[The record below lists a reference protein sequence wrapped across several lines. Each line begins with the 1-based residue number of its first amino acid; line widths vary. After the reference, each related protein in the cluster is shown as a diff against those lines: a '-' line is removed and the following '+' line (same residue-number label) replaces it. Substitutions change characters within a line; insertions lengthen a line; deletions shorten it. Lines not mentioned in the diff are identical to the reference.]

1 MYLPRAFEE
10 TDRSTLR
17 RFIQSHPLATLV
29 TMADDEPCAD
39 HVPLLA
45 YEEDE
50 HLVLRGHVARSNP
63 VWRQIE
69 AHSNVLIVFHDS
81 GGYISPS
88 WYPTKAETERVVP
101 TWNYAAVHAR
111 GMARTQH
118 GAEWLQA
125 LLTKLTDTFES
136 ARTSPWKLS
145 DAPEAYVRA
154 QMKAIV
160 GIEIEVSSLI
170 GKWKMSQ
177 NRQPRDIDGVI
188 QGLRS
193 MQDPASTAIAD
204 EVERR
209 RPR

>member
-1 MYLPRAFEE
+1 MYLPRVFEE

-17 RFIQSHPLATLV
+17 RFMQSHPLATLV
-29 TMADDEPCAD
+29 TMAEDGPCAD

-45 YEEDE
+45 FEENE
-50 HLVLRGHVARSNP
+50 EIVLRGHVARANP
-63 VWRQIE
+63 LWRQIE
-69 AHSNVLIVFHDS
+69 ANSTVLVVFHDS

-88 WYPTKAETERVVP
+88 WYATKAETERVVP

-111 GMARTQH
+111 GKARTQH
-118 GAEWLQA
+118 GPEWLHSF
-125 LLTKLTDTFES
+125 LTTLTDTFES
-136 ARTSPWKLS
+136 TRTSPWKLS
-145 DAPEAYVRA
+145 DAPDAYVQA

-160 GIEIEVSSLI
+160 GIEIAVNSLI

-177 NRQPRDIDGVI
+177 NRQSRDIEGVI

-193 MQDPASTAIAD
+193 TQDPSSTAIAD
-204 EVERR
+204 EIERR